1 MINLQNAVCRWVRRG
16 YILFVLVAL
25 TSICS
30 SCGAKARASRSSFSL
45 DDAVA
50 VYDANGKLLAHPDCP
65 AYAVHEVAPTG
76 DLVQDLITLG
86 RKFLGKPYR
95 YRGSLPW
102 ALDCS
107 GYVRYLYSCFG
118 INLRGSSADLAKVTR
133 TVQNPRPGDLLF
145 FKGHNRR
152 SDRIGHV
159 ALVVKVQGS
168 HITMM
173 HSTNSRGIVQED
185 LESSAYF
192 SSRYIRAG
200 RIPYLGR
207 TYSAAYREEEEKAQE
222 RLLPVPAQ
230 AIAWQAPNLFST
242 SVFGCVEE

>member
-1 MINLQNAVCRWVRRG
+1 MINLQNAVCRSVRRG

-30 SCGAKARASRSSFSL
+30 SCGAKARASRSSFSS

-102 ALDCS
+102 AMDCS
-107 GYVRYLYSCFG
+107 GYVRYL
-118 INLRGSSADLAKVTR
+118 
-133 TVQNPRPGDLLF
+133 
-145 FKGHNRR
+145 
-152 SDRIGHV
+152 
-159 ALVVKVQGS
+159 ALV
-168 HITMM
+168 M
-173 HSTNSRGIVQED
+173 
-185 LESSAYF
+185 
-192 SSRYIRAG
+192 
-200 RIPYLGR
+200 
-207 TYSAAYREEEEKAQE
+207 
-222 RLLPVPAQ
+222 LP
-230 AIAWQAPNLFST
+230 
-242 SVFGCVEE
+242 